1 MKNRIFG
8 SSVVALAFFGFI
20 ASPAMAQST
29 KTAVDT
35 TMNTLTIQNQTAS
48 AIEGLESQIHIAQQ
62 KDIHVDISLECGL
75 ATDTTVKS
83 KGKHSGDGT
92 TADGSTARAS
102 VQVEVKVYDDTGTT
116 ELTQFEVKPAGPI
129 TFCRRTQT
137 LEAKLQGFID
147 NSACFDADTGE
158 FDPDD
163 PNCNLEAEEIRLL
176 LDTMNANAFNWVIE
190 NLDSGVYTIKAM
202 IMINDCGSDPTQ
214 CSTTGDN
221 GSFGSSIAS
230 VGNGMMVLDEI
241 RLNNN

>member
-1 MKNRIFG
+1 MKNKIFG
-8 SSVVALAFFGFI
+8 TGVIALAFFAFI
-20 ASPAMAQST
+20 ASPVMAEST

-35 TMNTLTIQNQTAS
+35 TMNTLSIQSLVAS
-48 AIEGLESQIHIAQQ
+48 PIEGLESRIHIAQQ

-83 KGKHSGDGT
+83 KGKHSNDGS
-92 TADGSTARAS
+92 TADGSTANAS
-102 VQVEVKVYDDTGTT
+102 VQVQVKVYDKSGTT
-116 ELTQFEVKPAGPI
+116 ELTQFKVNPARPI
-129 TFCRRTQT
+129 TFCKRTQT

-147 NSACFDADTGE
+147 NSACFDSETGE
-158 FDPDD
+158 FNPGAEG
-163 PNCNLEAEEIRLL
+163 CNLETEEIRLL

-202 IMINDCGSDPTQ
+202 IMINDCGSDPTF
-214 CSTTGDN
+214 CSTTGEN

-230 VGNGMMVLDEI
+230 IGNGVMVLDEI